1 MHQRL
6 SVGLHLA
13 AVLVQPTNNQM
24 FLFLHGV
31 IATWIET
38 VQLGFK
44 DGQLQ
49 LLVNSA
55 MLSECSATLSL
66 KYRIVS

>member
-1 MHQRL
+1 MYMHQRL
-6 SVGLHLA
+6 SVGLRLA

-49 LLVNSA
+49 L
-55 MLSECSATLSL
+55 
-66 KYRIVS
+66 